1 MRILIAFLVLLPAIA
16 GAELLP
22 EALGE
27 FERKSMEAAQPAE
40 AELDREFGFE
50 QREVARYVAPDGSA
64 VQITATL
71 FADDT
76 GAFSAFQWSQPA
88 RGEAVELGE
97 RALKEGDRTLIHFG
111 NYVVEMQGAQ
121 PLDDNVELMLT
132 YLPRMRMTADP
143 PLVEHVPDDDL
154 IARSQRHILGPVALE
169 KLAPEVPP
177 SVAAFRFGTE
187 AQFARYQTPEGEL
200 RLLLF
205 GYPSPQIARGQI
217 EEFNKLGGGVAKR
230 VRSMIAFVAAPASPD
245 AAERLLAK
253 VQYSLE
259 VTMTPQERPG
269 RHDNLG
275 NLIFDIVL
283 LCVVLVSLMIVGGLL
298 VAGARIMAGRY
309 APSSIFASHEE
320 SGLTR
325 LDIDNIPKI

>member
-1 MRILIAFLVLLPAIA
+1 MRKLIAFLVLLPAIA

-40 AELDREFGFE
+40 AELFREFGFE
-50 QREVARYVAPDGSA
+50 QSETARYVAPDGSA
-64 VQITATL
+64 VQITASR
-71 FADDT
+71 FVDDT

-88 RGEAVELGE
+88 RGEVVEFGE

-111 NYVVEMQGAQ
+111 NYVVEMRGAQ

-132 YLPRMRMTADP
+132 YLPRMRMTPDP
-143 PLVEHVPDDDL
+143 PLAERVPGDNL
-154 IARSQRHILGPVALE
+154 IAHSQRHILGPVALQ

-200 RLLLF
+200 RLVLF

-217 EEFNKLGGGVAKR
+217 EEFNKLDGGVAKR

-253 VQYSLE
+253 VQYSVE

-269 RHDNLG
+269 RHDNLS
-275 NLIFDIVL
+275 NLILDIVL

-325 LDIDNIPKI
+325 LDIDNLPKI